1 MSAPRWFARCDEILE
16 RIRTT
21 QLDAIRQVAQLI
33 AEAAQ
38 DGGGL
43 HFYDTGHCSREAVH
57 RAGGLCMLNHLT
69 FSFDLDTRVAPKRA
83 EQVAARQRAGRAAS
97 DEKLAA
103 LAVARSALAPGDV
116 LLISSV
122 SGRAATTV
130 EVARAARDMGVH
142 VAAITN
148 VTYSRAVEST
158 HTSGKRLFEMAEVA
172 IDNCGVVGD
181 GALDME
187 GLDTGVAPTS
197 GVAFCYIIWAVV
209 SEAVAQMQARG
220 LKPHV
225 YRSVNLPD
233 GEQFNARAEAE
244 YAETGV

>member
-1 MSAPRWFARCDEILE
+1 
-16 RIRTT
+16 
-21 QLDAIRQVAQLI
+21 
-33 AEAAQ
+33 
-38 DGGGL
+38 
-43 HFYDTGHCSREAVH
+43 
-57 RAGGLCMLNHLT
+57 
-69 FSFDLDTRVAPKRA
+69 
-83 EQVAARQRAGRAAS
+83 
-97 DEKLAA
+97 
-103 LAVARSALAPGDV
+103 
-116 LLISSV
+116 
-122 SGRAATTV
+122 
-130 EVARAARDMGVH
+130 
-142 VAAITN
+142 
-148 VTYSRAVEST
+148 VEST

-244 YAETGV
+244 YRETGV